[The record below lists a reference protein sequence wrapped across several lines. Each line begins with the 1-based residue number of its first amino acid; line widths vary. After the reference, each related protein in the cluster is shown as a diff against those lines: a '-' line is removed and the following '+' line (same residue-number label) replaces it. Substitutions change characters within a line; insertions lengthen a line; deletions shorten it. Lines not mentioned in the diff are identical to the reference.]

1 MLWSG
6 ESQAILTMNHRFVT
20 DGDLDLLATWNHQ
33 LIHDEGHRNP
43 MSIPKLE
50 ERMRGWLEG
59 EYRAVVFEIGSEP
72 VAYALYRETAHEVY
86 LRQFFV
92 SGSHR
97 RRGVGKRAIEILRGQ
112 VWPPDKRL
120 TVDVLTANAPAIA
133 FWRAVGYTDY
143 SLTLEI
149 MPPDAPAQAVA
160 AQREQANRTP
170 TTISGPPREE
180 KRELMKPSYHMH
192 LSQREITDP
201 AVLDEILRQGR
212 WTTLALV
219 GGETPDDPWPYAL
232 TLSYGYAAEE
242 RALYFHTAREGL
254 KLEILAA
261 NPRVC
266 GTVVD
271 DRGYLQGQCAHAY
284 RSVVYWGEMEIVDAL
299 ADKRRAME
307 ILLEHLEDDPAI
319 MRQRLLDRGE
329 TYARACILRLRI
341 DGLTGKQ
348 GQ

>member
-1 MLWSG
+1 
-6 ESQAILTMNHRFVT
+6 MNHRFVA
-20 DGDLDLLATWNHQ
+20 DDDLGLLATWNHQ

-43 MSIPKLE
+43 MSIPELI
-50 ERMRGWLEG
+50 ERMRGWLVD
-59 EYRAVVFEIGSEP
+59 EYRAVVFEIGAEP

-92 SGSHR
+92 SRGHR
-97 RRGVGKRAIEILRGQ
+97 RRGVGRRAIEILRNQ

-143 SLTLEI
+143 ALTLEI
-149 MPPDAPAQAVA
+149 MPPDTGDQALAPDAPAQEAGRPPTA
-160 AQREQANRTP
+160 AF
-170 TTISGPPREE
+170 GPQQEE
-180 KRELMKPSYHMH
+180 EPAPMKPPYHMH
-192 LSQREITDP
+192 LSQREIDDP
-201 AVLDEILRQGR
+201 AVLDEILCQGR

-271 DRGYLQGQCAHAY
+271 DLGYLRGKCAHAY
-284 RSVVYWGEMEIVDAL
+284 RSVVYWGEIEILDAL

-329 TYARACILRLRI
+329 TYARTCILRLRI
-341 DGLTGKQ
+341 EGLTGKQ